1 MESTGHSACSTY
13 RCPAEWLSTCTHLSS
28 AGVRPMTHLRSVMCR
43 VRRSFTMA
51 SLIAFAV
58 IGRATGQGAKLRA
71 PDARLREGLTAITS
85 VRELSD
91 GRVLITDP
99 RERRVVLYDFKAA
112 NTTPIGRAGSGPGEY
127 RNAAPITALAA
138 DSSIM
143 IDGLARR
150 WLLYFGAAVVGT
162 VPVEASHL
170 PRGAIIVGVD
180 TIGSIGLTVPG
191 ESPTGSDSA
200 RVLALS
206 RGSGTVSEIAKL
218 APPPVPRDPKAPRA
232 WSAYEKAFRTRDGWT
247 AVVRIAPYRVD
258 WISPRLETRKGAPL
272 AIPRVRVT
280 SREKTEFMKL
290 RFGESPVQKP
300 ELIPDW
306 PSEVPPLDVAY
317 PLVEAPNGEL
327 LVPRT
332 RSAEHPT
339 LRYDVVSRTGRLL
352 RQIVLPPRTF
362 VIASGRR
369 SLYTVFRDEDDLE
382 VLQRH
387 PWP

>member
-1 MESTGHSACSTY
+1 
-13 RCPAEWLSTCTHLSS
+13 
-28 AGVRPMTHLRSVMCR
+28 
-43 VRRSFTMA
+43 
-51 SLIAFAV
+51 
-58 IGRATGQGAKLRA
+58 
-71 PDARLREGLTAITS
+71 
-85 VRELSD
+85 
-91 GRVLITDP
+91 
-99 RERRVVLYDFKAA
+99 
-112 NTTPIGRAGSGPGEY
+112 
-127 RNAAPITALAA
+127 
-138 DSSIM
+138 
-143 IDGLARR
+143 
-150 WLLYFGAAVVGT
+150 
-162 VPVEASHL
+162 
-170 PRGAIIVGVD
+170 
-180 TIGSIGLTVPG
+180 
-191 ESPTGSDSA
+191 
-200 RVLALS
+200 
-206 RGSGTVSEIAKL
+206 
-218 APPPVPRDPKAPRA
+218 
-232 WSAYEKAFRTRDGWT
+232 
-247 AVVRIAPYRVD
+247 
-258 WISPRLETRKGAPL
+258 
-272 AIPRVRVT
+272 
-280 SREKTEFMKL
+280 MKL